1 MLKNNR
7 KDEMGS
13 VKIIAPLVGFISDV
27 ETLDFGEFVIC
38 KARTDNLRD
47 FLRSMGITIT
57 IEIPNEMATQLL
69 FNYLLCYEYSVEE
82 NDGVMNPPDKTSK
95 KIENLVKTFRLFKS
109 GNVRNDFYILV
120 PSDLAGGYMTNG
132 YITQRGFLNY
142 HFSSSEIKDFLEF
155 QKNLTTLIPNELNKN
170 NRCIEIAIRYFNFA
184 NERDSNEDKMVDYI
198 IALEALYLNGDHGE
212 FTYRLAHR
220 AASMLGSTFDGRRE
234 TFKKVK
240 DAYNL
245 RSQIVHGNYD
255 PKKGEIT
262 NEEVEKVNN
271 YVRISIVKYLNLNK
285 THNSKESILKKI
297 DESLFGEA
305 SWDTLQKDA
314 RAFLA
319 CRAENEGKKR

>member
-38 KARTDNLRD
+38 KVRTENLHN
-47 FLRSMGITIT
+47 FLRSMGITRGISD
-57 IEIPNEMATQLL
+57 EMAPQLL

-82 NDGVMNPPDKTSK
+82 NDRVMNPPDKTSK
-95 KIENLVKTFRLFKS
+95 RIENLVKTFRLYKS
-109 GNVRNDFYILV
+109 GNVRNYFYILV
-120 PSDLAGGYMTNG
+120 PSDFTGGYMTNR
-132 YITQRGFLNY
+132 YITQGGFLNY

-155 QKNLTTLIPNELNKN
+155 QKILTTLIPNEWNKD
-170 NRCIEIAIRYFNFA
+170 NRYIEIAIRYFNFA
-184 NERDSNEDKMVDYI
+184 NERDSNEDKMVDYL

-220 AASMLGSTFDGRRE
+220 AASMLGSTFDRRRV
-234 TFKKVK
+234 TFEKVK

-245 RSQIVHGNYD
+245 RSQIVHGSSN
-255 PKKGEIT
+255 PKKREIT
-262 NEEVEKVNN
+262 NEDVEKVNN

-285 THNSKESILKKI
+285 THNSKKLILEKI

>member
-7 KDEMGS
+7 KDEVGS

-38 KARTDNLRD
+38 EVRSEKLGN
-47 FLRSMGITIT
+47 FLRSMGITRGIS
-57 IEIPNEMATQLL
+57 NEMAAQLL
-69 FNYLLCYEYSVEE
+69 SNHLLCYEYSVEE
-82 NDGVMNPPDKTSK
+82 NNMNPPDKTSK
-95 KIENLVKTFRLFKS
+95 RIENLVKTFRLYKS
-109 GNVRNDFYILV
+109 GNVRNYFYILV
-120 PSDLAGGYMTNG
+120 PSEFTGGYMTNG
-132 YITQRGFLNY
+132 YITPGGFLNY

-155 QKNLTTLIPNELNKN
+155 QKILTTLIPNEWNKD
-170 NRCIEIAIRYFNFA
+170 NRYIEIAIRYFNFA

-220 AASMLGSTFDGRRE
+220 AASMLGSTFDRRRV
-234 TFKKVK
+234 TFEKVK

-245 RSQIVHGNYD
+245 RSKIVHGSSD
-255 PKKGEIT
+255 PKKRKIT
-262 NEEVEKVNN
+262 NEDVEKVNN

-285 THNSKESILKKI
+285 THNSKKLILEKI

-319 CRAENEGKKR
+319 CRA